1 MFNVIFYD
9 TIELEE
15 GVTSIR
21 PTSKCFLNTL
31 ENGSGLFMYDP
42 LIENVNLNLN
52 SLKNG
57 TKMFYQCENIVSIPY
72 GYDLYNNTSQ
82 PIPWMN
88 NTLENA
94 TQMFSECQNLQVVV
108 CSLPNLK
115 ISTRMF
121 EECDSL
127 LVFSG
132 GLDNLEDASEMFEN
146 CANLIAVESNFP
158 KLKNAQ
164 YMFRGCHALTDFSR
178 DANFSTI
185 TNASWMFS
193 GCEKITSFN
202 YDLSS
207 LIIADRMF
215 DCCNGLTNFSSDMSS
230 LINGYQM
237 FEYCKKLIDF
247 NADLSS
253 LVTGNQMFF
262 NCDNL
267 KSFTTNNLNSLVV
280 AESMFQRCSS
290 LTSFNS
296 DLNSLVNGSSMF
308 TQCTSLT
315 SCTSDLSSL
324 VDGGG
329 MFYQCNLNPQSVM
342 YILESINN
350 LAEEKKLYTDGIIPY
365 VTYDNGSYS
374 AKKGFMENGKY
385 VYTYIHP
392 YNSYNTTD
400 TISASDVGKLTLGI
414 NVTNDASTIEQQL
427 LDFANEASYDS
438 WADLKKEFVDKGWT
452 VTFQYGG
459 TNTNIT
465 YDLRTD
471 KPTPLPIYARLEE
484 VENKDSAQYCNEDA
498 TKFYIIS
505 WGHDVTNP
513 QDFQIFDSL
522 EDACA
527 SFGVFNKD
535 FIETQEVP
543 QSSTSIHETLSKK
556 LGVTIPNLNLGILD
570 SFQGINLQ
578 GFKLLK

>member
-1 MFNVIFYD
+1 MFNVVFYND
-9 TIELEE
+9 VQMTDEISLLKP
-15 GVTSIR
+15 S
-21 PTSKCFLNTL
+21 SKCFLNTL
-31 ENGSGLFMYDP
+31 ENGTGLFFYDP
-42 LIENVNLNLN
+42 LIENVNLKLN

-57 TKMFYQCENIVSIPY
+57 TRMFYQCENIVSIPY
-72 GYDLYNNTSQ
+72 GIDLDNTTSQ

-94 TQMFSECQNLQVVV
+94 TQMFSDCKNLQVVF
-108 CSLPNLK
+108 CSLP
-115 ISTRMF
+115 
-121 EECDSL
+121 
-127 LVFSG
+127 
-132 GLDNLEDASEMFEN
+132 NLEDASEMFKG
-146 CANLIAVESNFP
+146 CSNLIGVESNFP

-164 YMFRGCHALTDFSR
+164 YMFYACSALSDFSR

-193 GCEKITSFN
+193 GCDKITSFN

-207 LIIADRMF
+207 LIIAGRMF
-215 DCCNGLTNFSSDMSS
+215 YHCDGLTTVGSDMGS

-237 FEYCKKLIDF
+237 FYYCKNLIDF

-253 LVTGNQMFF
+253 LVTGDDMFY
-262 NCDNL
+262 NCNNL
-267 KSFTTNNLNSLVV
+267 KSFTTNNLNSLV
-280 AESMFQRCSS
+280 AADSMFSGCSS

-296 DLNSLVNGSSMF
+296 DLNSLVNGSGMF
-308 TQCTSLT
+308 SSCSSLT

-365 VTYDNGSYS
+365 VTYDNGRYS

-385 VYTYIHP
+385 VYTYIDP
-392 YNSYNTTD
+392 WDSNLETT
-400 TISASDVGKLTLGI
+400 TIYSSDVGKLSLGI
-414 NVTNDASTIEQQL
+414 KVTNDASTIEQQL

-484 VENKDSAQYCNEDA
+484 VENKDSAHYCNEDA

-513 QDFQIFDSL
+513 QDFQMFDSL

-535 FIETQEVP
+535 FIETQEVT

-578 GFKLLK
+578 GIKLLK

>member
-1 MFNVIFYD
+1 MFNVVFYNEVKMTD
-9 TIELEE
+9 EISLLKP
-15 GVTSIR
+15 S
-21 PTSKCFLNTL
+21 SKCFLNTL
-31 ENGSGLFMYDP
+31 ENGSGLFFYNP
-42 LIENVNLNLN
+42 LIENVNLKLN

-57 TKMFYQCENIVSIPY
+57 TQMFYQCENIVSIPHDF
-72 GYDLYNNTSQ
+72 DLYNTTSTQ
-82 PIPWMN
+82 LPWVN

-94 TQMFSECQNLQVVV
+94 TQMFGECQNLQVAV
-108 CSLPNLK
+108 CRLPNLK
-115 ISTRMF
+115 ISTQMF
-121 EECDSL
+121 NDCDSL
-127 LVFSG
+127 LLFSG
-132 GLDNLEDASEMFEN
+132 QLDNLEDASEMFKG
-146 CANLIAVESNFP
+146 CSNLMAVEASFT
-158 KLKNAQ
+158 KLKNAD
-164 YMFRGCHALTDFSR
+164 YMFYACSALTDFSR
-178 DANFSTI
+178 DANFSTV

-193 GCEKITSFN
+193 GCDKITSFN

-207 LIIADRMF
+207 LIIAGRMF
-215 DCCNGLTNFSSDMSS
+215 YHCDGLTNFSSDMGS
-230 LINGYQM
+230 LINGFQM
-237 FEYCKKLIDF
+237 FEYCRNLIDF
-247 NADLSS
+247 SADLSS
-253 LVTGNQMFF
+253 LVTANQMFF

-267 KSFTTNNLNSLVV
+267 KSFTTNNLNSLVST
-280 AESMFQRCSS
+280 ESMFNKCSS

-296 DLNSLVNGSSMF
+296 DLNSLVNGAGMF

-329 MFYQCNLNPQSVM
+329 MFYQCKLNPQSVM

-350 LAEEKKLYTDGIIPY
+350 LAEEKKLYTDGVIPY
-365 VTYDNGSYS
+365 VTYNNGSYS
-374 AKKGFMENGKY
+374 AKKGFMENGNY
-385 VYTYIHP
+385 VYTSINP
-392 YNSYNTTD
+392 YESYTTTN
-400 TISASDVGKLTLGI
+400 TISSSYVGKLTLGI

-498 TKFYIIS
+498 TKFYIIT

-513 QDFQIFDSL
+513 QDFQMFDSL

-535 FIETQEVP
+535 FIETQEVT

-578 GFKLLK
+578 GIKLLK